1 MLNLAFLSPKLSRGI
16 DKVPLCLCPC
26 GFDNPRT
33 TLKVKATTI
42 GIRMLTDYSVGHKDR
57 QQAAPPSVWTWY
69 NLMLVMVEEMTSK
82 SCPTPDMFLGQSEA
96 SNVINV
102 SIHLWWDAALNVGTM
117 AATVWHSVLVTRLDV
132 MS

>member
-1 MLNLAFLSPKLSRGI
+1 
-16 DKVPLCLCPC
+16 
-26 GFDNPRT
+26 
-33 TLKVKATTI
+33 
-42 GIRMLTDYSVGHKDR
+42 MLTDYSVGHKDR

-96 SNVINV
+96 SNVIDV
-102 SIHLWWDAALNVGTM
+102 SFHLWWDAALNVGTM